1 MNKVNT
7 VIIPIAGMGTR
18 FLPITKTISKEM
30 LNILDRPLIDYA
42 VAEAKEAGINNFIFV
57 TNENNFFPKNYF
69 SQNKTLEKFLKKNKK
84 EKLIEK
90 INKLSI
96 RSNNIT
102 IIAQKNPTGLGDA
115 ILKAENLLKGEDFC
129 VILPD
134 DLILGKNCTGE
145 LIKVYNKNKNSVI
158 GAMKVNKKEVKNYGI
173 IDCFPGQ
180 GRALRV
186 RGLVEKPDI
195 ENAPSNL
202 AIVGRYIL
210 NNDIFNC
217 LKKIKKGSGN
227 EYQLTDAIS
236 LSNKT
241 QETWCYKFSG
251 KRYDCGSKLGY
262 LNAQIAAGL
271 IDKDIKKEVKN
282 IIKNWEKSL

>member
-30 LNILDRPLIDYA
+30 LNILDKPLIDYA

-69 SQNKTLEKFLKKNKK
+69 SQNKELETFLKKNKK
-84 EKLIEK
+84 EKLLKK
-90 INKLSI
+90 ISKLNI

-102 IIAQKNPTGLGDA
+102 IIEQKKPSGLGDA

-134 DLILGKNCTGE
+134 DLILGKNCTSE

-158 GAMKVNKKEVKNYGI
+158 GAMKVNKKEVKKYGI

-210 NNDIFNC
+210 NNDIFKC

-271 IDKDIKKEVKN
+271 IDKDIKKDVKN

>member
-1 MNKVNT
+1 MKKINT

-30 LNILDRPLIDYA
+30 LNILDKPLIDYA

-57 TNENNFFPKNYF
+57 TNKNNIFPKNYF
-69 SQNKTLEKFLKKNKK
+69 SQNKELELFLKKSKK
-84 EKLIEK
+84 EKLLQK
-90 INKLSI
+90 VNKLNI

-102 IIAQKNPTGLGDA
+102 IIEQKKPSGLGDA
-115 ILKAENLLKGEDFC
+115 ILKTEKLLKGEDFC

-134 DLILGKNCTGE
+134 DLILGENCTSE

-158 GAMKVNKKEVKNYGI
+158 GAMKVNKKEVKKYGI
-173 IDCFPGQ
+173 IDFFPGS
-180 GRALRV
+180 GRALRI

-202 AIVGRYIL
+202 AIVGRYVL
-210 NNDIFNC
+210 SNTIFKC

-236 LSNKT
+236 LANKMH
-241 QETWCYKFSG
+241 ETWCYKFRG
-251 KRYDCGSKLGY
+251 QRYDCGSKLGY

-271 IDKDIKKEVKN
+271 VDKDIKKEVKN

>member
-1 MNKVNT
+1 MSKIKT

-30 LNILDRPLIDYA
+30 LNILDKPLIDYA
-42 VAEAKEAGINNFIFV
+42 VKEAQEAGINNFIFV
-57 TNENNFFPKNYF
+57 TNKNNSLPKNYF
-69 SQNKTLEKFLKKNKK
+69 SQNRALEIYLKKNKRAD
-84 EKLIEK
+84 LIKK
-90 INKLSI
+90 INKL
-96 RSNNIT
+96 NIKNKN
-102 IIAQKNPTGLGDA
+102 IMIVEQKKPSGLGDA
-115 ILKAENLLKGEDFC
+115 ILQTEKFVKGEDFC

-134 DLILGKNCTGE
+134 DLILGANCLRE
-145 LIKVYNKNKNSVI
+145 LMKVYNKHKNNVI
-158 GAMKVNKKEVKNYGI
+158 GVMKVNKKEVKKYGI
-173 IDCFPGQ
+173 IESYSGS
-180 GRALRV
+180 GRTLRV
-186 RGLVEKPDI
+186 KSLVEKPDI
-195 ENAPSNL
+195 KNAPSNL

-210 NNDIFNC
+210 SNDIFKC

-241 QETWCYKFSG
+241 KKTWCYNFSG

-282 IIKNWEKSL
+282 MIKNWEKSL

>member
-1 MNKVNT
+1 MSKINT

-42 VAEAKEAGINNFIFV
+42 VAEAKEAGIKNFIFV
-57 TNENNFFPKNYF
+57 TNKDNNFPKNYF
-69 SQNKTLEKFLKKNKK
+69 SHNKELEIFLKKNKK
-84 EKLIEK
+84 KDLLRK
-90 INKLSI
+90 INKLNI
-96 RSNNIT
+96 EKENIT
-102 IIAQKNPTGLGDA
+102 IVEQNKPSGLGDA
-115 ILKAENLLKGEDFC
+115 ILKTEKLLNGEDFC

-134 DLILGKNCTGE
+134 DLILGANCSRE
-145 LIKVYNKNKNSVI
+145 LIKVYNKKKNSVV
-158 GAMKVNKKEVKNYGI
+158 GVMKVNKKEVKKYGI
-173 IDCFPGQ
+173 IDNYPGL
-180 GRALRV
+180 GRTLRV
-186 RGLVEKPDI
+186 RNLVEKPDI

-210 NNDIFNC
+210 SNDIFKC

-236 LSNKT
+236 LCNKV
-241 QETWCYKFSG
+241 QKTWCYKFSG
-251 KRYDCGSKLGY
+251 RRYDCGSKLGY

-271 IDKDIKKEVKN
+271 IDKEIKKEVKT
-282 IIKNWEKSL
+282 IIKNWELSL

>member
-30 LNILDRPLIDYA
+30 LNILDKPLIDYA
-42 VAEAKEAGINNFIFV
+42 VTEAKEAGINNFIFV
-57 TNENNFFPKNYF
+57 TNENNIFPKNYF
-69 SQNKTLEKFLKKNKK
+69 SQNKALEIFLKNNKK
-84 EKLIEK
+84 EKLIKK
-90 INKLSI
+90 INKLNI
-96 RSNNIT
+96 KSNNIA
-102 IIAQKNPTGLGDA
+102 IIEQKKPSGLGDA
-115 ILKAENLLKGEDFC
+115 ILKAENLLNGEDFC

-134 DLILGKNCTGE
+134 DLILGKNCTDE

-158 GAMKVNKKEVKNYGI
+158 GAMKVNKKEVKKYGI

-180 GRALRV
+180 GRTLKV

-210 NNDIFNC
+210 SNDIFEF

-271 IDKDIKKEVKN
+271 IDKDIRKEVKK

>member
-1 MNKVNT
+1 MSKINT

-42 VAEAKEAGINNFIFV
+42 VAEAKEAGIKNFIFV
-57 TNENNFFPKNYF
+57 TNKDNNFPKNYF
-69 SQNKTLEKFLKKNKK
+69 SHNKELEIFLKKNKK
-84 EKLIEK
+84 KDLLRK
-90 INKLSI
+90 INKLNI
-96 RSNNIT
+96 EKENIT
-102 IIAQKNPTGLGDA
+102 IVEQNKPSGLGDA
-115 ILKAENLLKGEDFC
+115 ILKTEKLLNGEDFC

-134 DLILGKNCTGE
+134 DLILGANCSRE
-145 LIKVYNKNKNSVI
+145 LIKVYNKKKNSVV
-158 GAMKVNKKEVKNYGI
+158 GVMKVNKKEVKKYGI
-173 IDCFPGQ
+173 IDNYPGL
-180 GRALRV
+180 GRTLRV
-186 RGLVEKPDI
+186 RNLVEKPDI

-210 NNDIFNC
+210 SNDIFKC

-236 LSNKT
+236 LCNKA
-241 QETWCYKFSG
+241 QKTWCYKFSG
-251 KRYDCGSKLGY
+251 RRYDCGSKLGY

-271 IDKDIKKEVKN
+271 IDKEIKKEVKT
-282 IIKNWEKSL
+282 IIKNWELSL

>member
-1 MNKVNT
+1 MSKINN

-30 LNILDRPLIDYA
+30 LNILDKPLIDFA
-42 VAEAKEAGINNFIFV
+42 VAEAKEAGIKNFIFV
-57 TNENNFFPKNYF
+57 TNKDNNFTKNYF
-69 SQNKTLEKFLKKNKK
+69 SPNKELDLFLQKNKK
-84 EKLIEK
+84 KTYLK
-90 INKLSI
+90 KTNKL
-96 RSNNIT
+96 NIDDKNIK
-102 IIAQKNPTGLGDA
+102 IIIQRKPTGLGEA
-115 ILKAENLLKGEDFC
+115 ILKTEKLLNGEDFC

-134 DLILGKNCTGE
+134 DLILGANCSKE
-145 LIKVYNKNKNSVI
+145 LIHVYNKKKNSVI
-158 GAMKVNKKEVKNYGI
+158 GVMNVNKTDVKKYGI
-173 IDCFPGQ
+173 IDNYYGL
-180 GRALRV
+180 GRTLKV

-195 ENAPSNL
+195 EKSPSTL

-210 NNDIFNC
+210 RNDIFDY

-236 LSNKT
+236 LCNNVK
-241 QETWCYKFSG
+241 ETWCHKFSG

-271 IDKDIKKEVKN
+271 IDKDIKKDVKN
-282 IIKNWEKSL
+282 IIKNWGKLL

>member
-1 MNKVNT
+1 MSKIKT

-30 LNILDRPLIDYA
+30 LNILDKPLIDYA
-42 VAEAKEAGINNFIFV
+42 VKEAKDAGINNFIFV
-57 TNENNFFPKNYF
+57 TNKDNNFPKNYF
-69 SQNKTLEKFLKKNKK
+69 SHNKVLETYLKKNKK
-84 EKLIEK
+84 EKLI
-90 INKLSI
+90 NKL
-96 RSNNIT
+96 NKLNIKNKN
-102 IIAQKNPTGLGDA
+102 IIIVEQKIPSGLGDA
-115 ILKAENLLKGEDFC
+115 ILKTEKFIKGEDFC

-134 DLILGKNCTGE
+134 DLILGANCSKE
-145 LIKVYNKNKNSVI
+145 LIKVYNKHKNSVI
-158 GAMKVNKKEVKNYGI
+158 GVMKVNKKEVKKYGI
-173 IDCFPGQ
+173 IDSYAGS
-180 GRALRV
+180 GRTLRV
-186 RGLVEKPDI
+186 RSLVEKPDI
-195 ENAPSNL
+195 KNAPSNL

-210 NNDIFNC
+210 SNDIFNC

-236 LSNKT
+236 LANQTKN
-241 QETWCYKFSG
+241 TWCYNFSG

-271 IDKDIKKEVKN
+271 VDKDIKKEVKK

>member
-30 LNILDRPLIDYA
+30 LNILDKPLIDYA

-57 TNENNFFPKNYF
+57 TNKNNIFPKNYF
-69 SQNKTLEKFLKKNKK
+69 SQNKVLEIFLKNNKK
-84 EKLIEK
+84 EKLVKK
-90 INKLSI
+90 INKLNI
-96 RSNNIT
+96 KSNNIT
-102 IIAQKNPTGLGDA
+102 IIEQKKPSGLGNA
-115 ILKAENLLKGEDFC
+115 ILKAEKLLKGKDFC

-134 DLILGKNCTGE
+134 DLILGKNCTSE

-158 GAMKVNKKEVKNYGI
+158 GAMTVNKKEVKKYGI
-173 IDCFPGQ
+173 IDYFRGQ

-210 NNDIFNC
+210 SNDIFQC

-282 IIKNWEKSL
+282 IIKNWEKFL

>member
-30 LNILDRPLIDYA
+30 LNILDKPLIDYA

-57 TNENNFFPKNYF
+57 TNKNNIFPKNYF
-69 SQNKTLEKFLKKNKK
+69 SQNKVLEIFLKNNKK
-84 EKLIEK
+84 EKLVKK
-90 INKLSI
+90 INKLNI
-96 RSNNIT
+96 KSNNIT
-102 IIAQKNPTGLGDA
+102 IIEQKKPSGLGNA
-115 ILKAENLLKGEDFC
+115 ILKAEKLLKGKDFC

-134 DLILGKNCTGE
+134 DLILGKNCTSE

-158 GAMKVNKKEVKNYGI
+158 GAMTVNKKEVKKYGI
-173 IDCFPGQ
+173 IDYFRGQ

-210 NNDIFNC
+210 SNDIFQC